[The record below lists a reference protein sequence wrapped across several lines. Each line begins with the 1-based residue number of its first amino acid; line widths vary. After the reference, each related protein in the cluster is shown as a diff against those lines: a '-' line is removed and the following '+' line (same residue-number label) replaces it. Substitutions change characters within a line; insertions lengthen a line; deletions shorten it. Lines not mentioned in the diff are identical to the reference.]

1 MGSLPACPRC
11 GRSLP
16 PPQPTRPPAAEPSA
30 EGRLWLSPETS
41 PYWSPKP
48 VRQPGQETPGGP
60 HTPEEPA
67 TWGGPPPQAPQ
78 ERHGAWDQPAA
89 WDDPARRAASGDGYP
104 AGTWAAGP
112 GGESWPGP
120 SEEPSEPWRLR
131 NRRWPKVVLVVVPAL
146 LALALVWW
154 LVAGRSAGPTHTGT
168 PTGSIAT
175 ASPDASTE
183 PTASSPTP
191 GETPDETPAPA
202 ATKTDTKTDTK
213 TGTAGGSGEEAGG
226 QAKAIDTLLA
236 GSHSARSGLSDAIAS
251 VSGCDGSG
259 ADTIASITDSR
270 REQLA
275 SARNLDV
282 SSLSGG
288 DDLKATLIEALDA
301 SADADAAFLSWARRY
316 LEGGCTGPVTGDEDY
331 VTGLDRS
338 ADAQNAK
345 TRFVEQW
352 RPVAAALGLTL
363 WRVDQI

>member
-1 MGSLPACPRC
+1 MGSLPSCPRC

-16 PPQPTRPPAAEPSA
+16 APQPIRPPAAEPSA
-30 EGRLWLSPETS
+30 AGRLWLSPETS

-60 HTPEEPA
+60 RAPEGPA
-67 TWGGPPPQAPQ
+67 AREGPPHAPQ
-78 ERHGAWDQPAA
+78 ERRAAWHGPPTHAPQKHHAA
-89 WDDPARRAASGDGYP
+89 WDP
-104 AGTWAAGP
+104 
-112 GGESWPGP
+112 PGP
-120 SEEPSEPWRLR
+120 PTPFEPSEPWRLR
-131 NRRWPKVVLVVVPAL
+131 NRRWPKVALGVVPAL

-154 LVAGRSAGPTHTGT
+154 LVAGRSTGPTYPGP

-191 GETPDETPAPA
+191 GETPHKTPDPTTTETG
-202 ATKTDTKTDTK
+202 TETD
-213 TGTAGGSGEEAGG
+213 TAGGSDEEAGG
-226 QAKAIDTLLA
+226 QARAIDTLLA

-275 SARNLDV
+275 SARDLDV

-288 DDLKATLIEALDA
+288 DNLKATLIEALDA
-301 SADADAAFLSWARRY
+301 SADADTAFLSWARRY
-316 LEGGCTGPVTGDEDY
+316 LKGRCTGPVTGDEDY

-352 RPVAAALGLTL
+352 RPVATAFGLTL